1 MNKRVSKDQWLQ
13 AALDS
18 LVENGMNGIA
28 VEQLAKQLGTSKSG
42 FYWHFKNRDDLL
54 EHLLGYWESE
64 FTDTVINNISH
75 LDENAEKK
83 LHITSE
89 MILKHQLGKYDM
101 AFRTWGN
108 ESKEVRK
115 RIKKIDR
122 KRLNYISG
130 LFSELG
136 FRGEEAEARA
146 GLFIMYH
153 AYIDSMFYDTSATKR
168 KNNLIFY
175 NKLLLKK

>member
-1 MNKRVSKDQWLQ
+1 MKKRVSKDQWLQ
-13 AALDS
+13 AALES
-18 LVENGMNGIA
+18 LIENGVNGIA
-28 VEQLAKQLGTSKSG
+28 VERLAIKLGTSKSG

-54 EHLLGYWESE
+54 DHILTYWETE
-64 FTDTVINNISH
+64 YTDTVINNISH
-75 LDENAEKK
+75 MDESAEKK
-83 LHITSE
+83 LQITSD
-89 MILKHQLGKYDM
+89 MIMEHQLGRYDM

-108 ESKEVRK
+108 EDNAVRK

-136 FRGEEAEARA
+136 FREKEPETRA
-146 GLFIMYH
+146 SLFILYH
-153 AYIDSMFYDTSATKR
+153 AYIHSMFLDDSATKR
-168 KNNLIFY
+168 KRKLLAY